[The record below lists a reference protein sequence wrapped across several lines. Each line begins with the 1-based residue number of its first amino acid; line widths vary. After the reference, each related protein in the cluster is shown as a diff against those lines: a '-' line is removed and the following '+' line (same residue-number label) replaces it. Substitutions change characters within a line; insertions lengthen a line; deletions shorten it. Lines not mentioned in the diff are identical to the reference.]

1 MSDPTN
7 LPRDSR
13 GYSATRLGSSVDFT
27 TKAPVFSSTQ
37 PFELTL
43 VLGLFVDLFT
53 DYFHMVWGF
62 GVAAGKC
69 SRPAPATREGVR

>member
-1 MSDPTN
+1 MP
-7 LPRDSR
+7 L
-13 GYSATRLGSSVDFT
+13 ALGHESISQPKPLSSL
-27 TKAPVFSSTQ
+27 STQ

-62 GVAAGKC
+62 GVTSGKC
-69 SRPAPATREGVR
+69 FRPAPATREGVR

>member
-1 MSDPTN
+1 MEP
-7 LPRDSR
+7 L
-13 GYSATRLGSSVDFT
+13 SSL
-27 TKAPVFSSTQ
+27 STQ
-37 PFELTL
+37 PFELTPI
-43 VLGLFVDLFT
+43 LGQFVDSFT